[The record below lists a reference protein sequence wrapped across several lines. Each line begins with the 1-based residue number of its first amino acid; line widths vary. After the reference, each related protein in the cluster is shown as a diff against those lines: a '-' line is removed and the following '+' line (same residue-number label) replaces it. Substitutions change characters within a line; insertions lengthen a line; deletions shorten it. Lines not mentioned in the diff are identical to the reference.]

1 MENKDKRKDSI
12 IRKENRIVAGDSTT
26 AVKDKICRQKT

>member
-12 IRKENRIVAGDSTT
+12 IRKENRIVAGDITT
-26 AVKDKICRQKT
+26 SVKAKIHRQKT